1 MKPIKEK
8 IRKTSIQNIFH
19 DTKGD
24 IKMLVNYC
32 NMLADKI
39 NELNNEVKELR
50 KNYKVKIQF
59 K

>member
-8 IRKTSIQNIFH
+8 IRKTSTQNIFH

-24 IKMLVNYC
+24 VKMLANYC

-39 NELNNEVKELR
+39 NELNDEVQELR
-50 KNYKVKIQF
+50 KKLQSQK
-59 K
+59 

>member
-8 IRKTSIQNIFH
+8 IRKTSTQNIFH

-24 IKMLVNYC
+24 VKMLANYC

-39 NELNNEVKELR
+39 NELNDEVEELR
-50 KNYKVKIQF
+50 KKLQSKT
-59 K
+59 KR